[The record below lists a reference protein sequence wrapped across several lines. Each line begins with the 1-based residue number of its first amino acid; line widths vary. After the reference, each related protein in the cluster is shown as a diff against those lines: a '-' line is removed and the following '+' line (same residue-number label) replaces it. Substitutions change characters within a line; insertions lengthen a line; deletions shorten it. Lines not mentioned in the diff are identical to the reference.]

1 MRSGLVC
8 NGLLVFCV
16 ATTAAWR
23 GAEAG
28 QDAAVASARERLVR
42 AAEQAL
48 AAGPFS
54 VMQKTRVPP
63 SGDKHDFLSLAPYWW
78 PDPARRG
85 GMPYL
90 RRDGEVNPESRRGT
104 DDGPF
109 TQMHEA
115 VWALA
120 EVYRATKD
128 ERYAARA
135 ALLLRAWFLDPATR
149 MNPHLDYGQAVPGLN
164 SGRGA
169 GIIATRRLVRVIDAE
184 RAIAA
189 SPSWSA
195 GDRSGLRAWCAAYAA
210 WLRTSKNGREE
221 AAATNNHGTWY
232 DTQLLALLFF
242 TGQPDQARSVIET
255 TSKRRL
261 AAQIQP
267 DGRQP
272 EELQRTR
279 AWSYSVMNLEG
290 WFTIARLAGDAGI
303 DLWSYRTRDGRSLRA
318 ALDYLMPFAEGV
330 AKWPYKQITPFETN
344 GLVPLLRQAVVV
356 WKADRYAALANRL
369 EDGTR
374 K

>member
-1 MRSGLVC
+1 MRRGLAF
-8 NGLLVFCV
+8 NGFLVLCV
-16 ATTAAWR
+16 AIATTWSAA
-23 GAEAG
+23 APG
-28 QDAAVASARERLVR
+28 QGAAVASARERQVR
-42 AAEQAL
+42 AAERAL

-54 VMQKTRVPP
+54 VMQKTRIPP

-78 PDPARRG
+78 PDPARPG

-120 EVYRATKD
+120 EAYRLTND
-128 ERYAARA
+128 ERYAAGA

-149 MNPHLDYGQAVPGLN
+149 MNPHLEYGQAVPGVN

-169 GIIATRRLVRVIDAE
+169 GIIATRRLVRVIDAG
-184 RAIAA
+184 RALAA
-189 SPSWSA
+189 SPSWPA
-195 GDRSGLRAWCAAYAA
+195 NDRSGLRAWCAAYAT

-221 AAATNNHGTWY
+221 AAAKNNHGTWY
-232 DTQLLALLFF
+232 DAQLVALLLF
-242 TGQPDQARSVIET
+242 TDKPDEARSVIET

-261 AAQIQP
+261 AAQIEP

-290 WFTIARLAGDAGI
+290 WFTIARLAGDADV
-303 DLWSYRTRDGRSLRA
+303 DLWNYRTPDGRSLRA
-318 ALDYLMPFAEGV
+318 AFDYLVPFAEGP
-330 AKWPYKQITPFETN
+330 ARWPYKQITPFETN
-344 GLVPLLRQAVVV
+344 GVVPLLRQAAVA
-356 WKADRYAALANRL
+356 WKTDRYSAIADRL
-369 EDGTR
+369 ETST
-374 K
+374 KK

>member
-1 MRSGLVC
+1 MQ
-8 NGLLVFCV
+8 
-16 ATTAAWR
+16 
-23 GAEAG
+23 AG
-28 QDAAVASARERLVR
+28 ER
-42 AAEQAL
+42 AMAL
-48 AAGPFS
+48 GPFS
-54 VMQKTRVPP
+54 VMQKTRMPP

-78 PDPARRG
+78 PDPSRPSSK
-85 GMPYL
+85 PYV
-90 RRDGEVNPESRRGT
+90 RRDGEVNPESRLGT

-109 TQMHEA
+109 ARMHEA

-120 EVYRATKD
+120 EAYQATRD

-169 GIIATRRLVRVIDAE
+169 GIIATRRLVRVVDAE
-184 RAIAA
+184 RAIAP
-189 SPSWSA
+189 SPSWTA
-195 GDRSGLRAWCAAYAA
+195 GDRSGLRAWCTAYAT
-210 WLRTSKNGREE
+210 WLRTSRNGREE

-232 DTQLLALLFF
+232 DAQFVALLLF
-242 TGQPDQARSVIET
+242 TDERDEARSVIET

-272 EELQRTR
+272 EELLRTR
-279 AWSYSVMNLEG
+279 AWGYSVMNLEG
-290 WFTIARLAGDAGI
+290 WFTIARLAGDAGV
-303 DLWSYRTRDGRSLRA
+303 DLWNYRTPDGRSLRA
-318 ALDYLMPFAEGV
+318 ALDYLVPFAEG
-330 AKWPYKQITPFETN
+330 ATRWPHKQITPFETN
-344 GLVPLLRQAVVV
+344 GLVPLLRQAAVV
-356 WKADRYAALANRL
+356 WKADRYAAIANRL

>member
-8 NGLLVFCV
+8 HGLLVFCV
-16 ATTAAWR
+16 ATAAAWR

-28 QDAAVASARERLVR
+28 QDTAVASARERLVQ
-42 AAEQAL
+42 AGEQAIAL
-48 AAGPFS
+48 GPFS

-78 PDPARRG
+78 PDPARPG

-109 TQMHEA
+109 AQMHEA
-115 VWALA
+115 VWTLA
-120 EVYRATKD
+120 EAYRATKD

-169 GIIATRRLVRVIDAE
+169 GIIATRRLVLVIDAE

-195 GDRSGLRAWCAAYAA
+195 GDRTGLRTWCAAYAT

-221 AAATNNHGTWY
+221 AAAKNNHGTWY
-232 DTQLLALLFF
+232 DAQLVALLLF
-242 TGQPDQARSVIET
+242 TDKRGEARSVIET

-261 AAQIQP
+261 ARQIEP

-272 EELQRTR
+272 EELRRTR
-279 AWSYSVMNLEG
+279 AWSYSVMNLDG
-290 WFTIARLAGDAGI
+290 WFTLARLAGDAGI
-303 DLWSYRTRDGRSLRA
+303 DLWNYRTRDGRALRA
-318 ALDYLMPFAEGV
+318 ALDYLVPFAEGT
-330 AKWPYKQITPFETN
+330 AMWPHKQITPFESS
-344 GLVPLLRQAVVV
+344 GLVLLLRQAAVV
-356 WKADRYAALANRL
+356 WKADRYTAIANRL
-369 EDGTR
+369 EDGTGE
-374 K
+374 

>member
-1 MRSGLVC
+1 MRRGLVC
-8 NGLLVFCV
+8 NGLLVLCV
-16 ATTAAWR
+16 ATTTAWSAA
-23 GAEAG
+23 APG

-78 PDPARRG
+78 PDPARPG

-90 RRDGEVNPESRRGT
+90 RRDGEVNPDSRRGT

-109 TQMHEA
+109 AQMHEA
-115 VWALA
+115 VSTLA
-120 EVYRATKD
+120 EAYRATKD

-195 GDRSGLRAWCAAYAA
+195 GDRTGLRTWCAAYAT

-221 AAATNNHGTWY
+221 AAAKNNHGTWY
-232 DTQLLALLFF
+232 DAQLVALLLFM
-242 TGQPDQARSVIET
+242 DKRDEARSVIET

-261 AAQIQP
+261 AAQIEP

-272 EELQRTR
+272 EELRRTR
-279 AWSYSVMNLEG
+279 AWSYSVMNLDG
-290 WFTIARLAGDAGI
+290 WFTLARLAGDAGV
-303 DLWSYRTRDGRSLRA
+303 DLWNYRTGDGRSLRV
-318 ALDYLMPFAEGV
+318 ALNYLVPFAEGV

-344 GLVPLLRQAVVV
+344 GLVPLIRQAAVV
-356 WKADRYAALANRL
+356 WKSDRYAAIADRL
-369 EDGTR
+369 ETST
-374 K
+374 KK

>member
-1 MRSGLVC
+1 MRRGLVC
-8 NGLLVFCV
+8 NGLLVLCV
-16 ATTAAWR
+16 ATTTAWSAA
-23 GAEAG
+23 APG
-28 QDAAVASARERLVR
+28 QDAAVPSARERLVR

-78 PDPARRG
+78 PDPARPG

-90 RRDGEVNPESRRGT
+90 RRDGEVNPDSRRGT

-109 TQMHEA
+109 AQMHEA
-115 VWALA
+115 VSTLA
-120 EVYRATKD
+120 EAYRATKD

-195 GDRSGLRAWCAAYAA
+195 GDRTGLRTWCAAYAT

-221 AAATNNHGTWY
+221 AAAKNNHGTWY
-232 DTQLLALLFF
+232 DAQLLALLFF
-242 TGQPDQARSVIET
+242 TGQPDEARSVIET

-261 AAQIQP
+261 AAQIEP

-272 EELQRTR
+272 EELRRTR
-279 AWSYSVMNLEG
+279 AWSYSVMNLDG
-290 WFTIARLAGDAGI
+290 WFTLARLAGDAGV
-303 DLWSYRTRDGRSLRA
+303 DLWNYRTGDGRSLRV
-318 ALDYLMPFAEGV
+318 ALNYLVPFAEGV

-344 GLVPLLRQAVVV
+344 GLVPLIRQAAVV
-356 WKADRYAALANRL
+356 WKSDRYAAIADRL
-369 EDGTR
+369 ETST
-374 K
+374 KK

>member
-1 MRSGLVC
+1 
-8 NGLLVFCV
+8 VFCV
-16 ATTAAWR
+16 ATTTAWSTAAPR
-23 GAEAG
+23 
-28 QDAAVASARERLVR
+28 QDTAVASARERLVQ
-42 AAEQAL
+42 AGEQAL

-78 PDPARRG
+78 PDPARPG

-90 RRDGEVNPESRRGT
+90 RRDGEVNPDSRRGT

-109 TQMHEA
+109 TQMQEA

-120 EVYRATKD
+120 EAYRATKD

-195 GDRSGLRAWCAAYAA
+195 GDRSGLRTWCAAYAT

-221 AAATNNHGTWY
+221 AAAKNNHGTWY
-232 DTQLLALLFF
+232 DAQLVALLLF
-242 TGQPDQARSVIET
+242 TDKRDEARSVIET

-272 EELQRTR
+272 EELRRTR
-279 AWSYSVMNLEG
+279 AWSYSVMNLDG
-290 WFTIARLAGDAGI
+290 WFTLARLAGDAGV
-303 DLWSYRTRDGRSLRA
+303 DLWNDRTGDGRSLRV
-318 ALDYLMPFAEGV
+318 ALNYLVPFAEGV

-344 GLVPLLRQAVVV
+344 GLVPLLRQAAVV
-356 WKADRYAALANRL
+356 WKADRYTAIANRL
-369 EDGTR
+369 EDGM
-374 K
+374 KK

>member
-1 MRSGLVC
+1 MRRGLVC
-8 NGLLVFCV
+8 NGLLVLCV
-16 ATTAAWR
+16 ATTTAWSAA
-23 GAEAG
+23 APG

-78 PDPARRG
+78 PDPARPG

-90 RRDGEVNPESRRGT
+90 RRDGEVNPDSRRGT

-109 TQMHEA
+109 AQMHEA
-115 VWALA
+115 VSTLA
-120 EVYRATKD
+120 EAYRATKD

-195 GDRSGLRAWCAAYAA
+195 GDRTGLRTWCAAYAT
-210 WLRTSKNGREE
+210 WLRTSGNGREE
-221 AAATNNHGTWY
+221 AAAKNNHGTWY
-232 DTQLLALLFF
+232 DAQLLALLFF
-242 TGQPDQARSVIET
+242 TGQPDEARSVIET

-261 AAQIQP
+261 AAQIEP

-272 EELQRTR
+272 EELRRTR
-279 AWSYSVMNLEG
+279 AWSYSVMNLDG
-290 WFTIARLAGDAGI
+290 WFTLARLAGDAGV
-303 DLWSYRTRDGRSLRA
+303 DLWNYRTGDGRSLRV
-318 ALDYLMPFAEGV
+318 ALNYLVPFAEGV

-344 GLVPLLRQAVVV
+344 GLVPLLRQAAVV
-356 WKADRYAALANRL
+356 WKSDRYAAIVNRL
-369 EDGTR
+369 EDGT
-374 K
+374 KK